1 MRVIYSLV
9 AKPVVALN
17 VALAASIAIVSL
29 TGPLAKV
36 DEKVQAVGA
45 NKHPNSKK

>member
-1 MRVIYSLV
+1 MRVSYSLV

-17 VALAASIAIVSL
+17 GASAASKAIVSL

-45 NKHPNSKK
+45 NKHPNSNK